1 MGMIL
6 QDWSVG
12 NRTAPELLSK
22 VRQGGWKRNIGLIV
36 IVDITFDWM
45 RNIGASHY
53 RHCLKENSLNR
64 NIIIDRWRW
73 YMVTIVALKNI
84 STYANVNALPMQCNG
99 WIYIRLIQKIVIII
113 ANTFLAEISLKI

>member
-36 IVDITFDWM
+36 IVDVIVIIDWM
-45 RNIGASHY
+45 RNIG
-53 RHCLKENSLNR
+53 L
-64 NIIIDRWRW
+64 II
-73 YMVTIVALKNI
+73 
-84 STYANVNALPMQCNG
+84 
-99 WIYIRLIQKIVIII
+99 IVIII
-113 ANTFLAEISLKI
+113 IIVIA